1 VQPSEGKQNE
11 VTWRVTLGGAILI
24 FFIGST
30 FWAGATYNRIDG
42 IEAAL
47 KTMSNQMGSLG
58 ELPVLKMKVESLE
71 IEVQRLQTQRDR
83 DRSQR

>member
-1 VQPSEGKQNE
+1 MNPQEGPRTE
-11 VTWRVTLGGAILI
+11 MTWRVTLGGALLV
-24 FFIGST
+24 FFIGAT

-42 IEAAL
+42 IEATL
-47 KTMSNQMGSLG
+47 KTIGLQMSSLG

-83 DRSQR
+83 DRVKQ